1 MILLADVKD
10 WLKTVYEADHYYAGK
25 LDNKKDKSIGVYQ
38 RSSYAPKR
46 YAVGGYK
53 KYDTKS
59 ISILVHWNNNSK
71 ETEQAAAE
79 LFEILETQK
88 QFMIKDTKVDFLS
101 MQVPE
106 PVDVGTDDKGI
117 YERVIWF
124 DIYYERKVDDERN
137 S

>member
-1 MILLADVKD
+1 ML
-10 WLKTVYEADHYYAGK
+10 
-25 LDNKKDKSIGVYQ
+25 Q
-38 RSSYAPKR
+38 KR

-59 ISILVHWNNNSK
+59 ISVLVHWNNNSK

-137 S
+137 

>member
-1 MILLADVKD
+1 
-10 WLKTVYEADHYYAGK
+10 
-25 LDNKKDKSIGVYQ
+25 
-38 RSSYAPKR
+38 
-46 YAVGGYK
+46 
-53 KYDTKS
+53 
-59 ISILVHWNNNSK
+59 
-71 ETEQAAAE
+71 
-79 LFEILETQK
+79 
-88 QFMIKDTKVDFLS
+88 